1 MVARQKEGRLKY
13 ITRRKKIGLSAVRQN
28 PKFRDRLEMID
39 PDVINFEKEVRQI
52 SADAAPAYQRISL
65 RSRVLSFSTRID

>member
-1 MVARQKEGRLKY
+1 MVAGQKGGRLKY
-13 ITRRKKIGLSAVRQN
+13 ISRRKKSGLSAVRQN

-52 SADAAPAYQRISL
+52 SARAEPAYQRISL